1 MGRLNHVHFRVELE
15 GDFSPTWASLAVPQR
30 ENHGALVSKF
40 PGKGEMM
47 KPASCFAT
55 SLGRSTQ
62 VGTVDGGSDR
72 STGEILGPA
81 ELGQQRLEEGTQ
93 GQ

>member
-1 MGRLNHVHFRVELE
+1 MYISEWSWKVI
-15 GDFSPTWASLAVPQR
+15 SPPRGPPWPVPHR

-55 SLGRSTQ
+55 GLGRRTQ
-62 VGTVDGGSDR
+62 VGTIDGGSDR
-72 STGEILGPA
+72 STGEIPGPA
-81 ELGQQRLEEGTQ
+81 ELGEQRLEEGTQ